1 MLCSERAEQAGTIP
15 LITDYPPLPTILNMC
30 ADSKVF
36 VRVSKIIYTLYN
48 NYDAREVEKNYAY
61 RYALVYVYVPVHEMF
76 FDLLI

>member
-1 MLCSERAEQAGTIP
+1 M
-15 LITDYPPLPTILNMC
+15 LNMC

-48 NYDAREVEKNYAY
+48 NYDAREVEKKYAY
-61 RYALVYVYVPVHEMF
+61 RYALVYVYVPVQEMF

>member
-15 LITDYPPLPTILNMC
+15 LITDYPPLATILNMC

-48 NYDAREVEKNYAY
+48 NYDAREVEKKYAY
-61 RYALVYVYVPVHEMF
+61 RYALVYVYVPVQEMF

>member
-1 MLCSERAEQAGTIP
+1 M
-15 LITDYPPLPTILNMC
+15 LNMC